1 MASDSR
7 ALGSCGRWGVL
18 PLPDCWVLWVAALA
32 CFTMGCSSETCPGSG
47 CIPGL
52 IVSASRSQ
60 WDPGKYVMTIDAQAD
75 GSARCEWD
83 YSGSDTLSQACDPG
97 VILVTNMLPRLTM
110 RVEGRLRDVQV
121 KLTRDGE
128 VLEDQTVAPKYTDH
142 SVYECQSSCMIA
154 EVSLGE

>member
-18 PLPDCWVLWVAALA
+18 PLPDCWVLWAAALA
-32 CFTMGCSSETCPGSG
+32 CFTMGCSSESCPGIG

-52 IVSASRSQ
+52 TVSVTRSQ
-60 WDPGKYVMTIDAQAD
+60 WEAGKYVMTLDGQSE
-75 GSARCEWD
+75 GSARCEWE
-83 YSGSDTLSQACDPG
+83 YSGTGTLSQACDVG
-97 VILVTNMLPRLTM
+97 VILITNQLPKLTM
-110 RVEGRLRDVQV
+110 RTEAGPRDVQV

-142 SVYECQSSCMIA
+142 SAYECQSSCMIA
-154 EVSLGE
+154 EVSLSE

>member
-1 MASDSR
+1 
-7 ALGSCGRWGVL
+7 
-18 PLPDCWVLWVAALA
+18 
-32 CFTMGCSSETCPGSG
+32 
-47 CIPGL
+47 
-52 IVSASRSQ
+52 
-60 WDPGKYVMTIDAQAD
+60 MTIDAQAD